1 MDKLYYESKLHA
13 DGYKYVCG
21 VDESG
26 KSRFESALF
35 FGELLP

>member
-1 MDKLYYESKLHA
+1 MPDYEYESKALKN
-13 DGYKYVCG
+13 GYKLICG
-21 VDESG
+21 VDEAG